1 MIELDIAAGAGPRR
15 VIIAAFD
22 GWNDAADAATSAV
35 THLAGA
41 WDTRPLGQLEPDDY
55 YDFQVNRPTV
65 AVGTGTARRIDWPA
79 TVLVECRP
87 PGRTRDVV
95 LIRGP
100 EPNLRWRAYCAEL
113 VEATRRLNT
122 DLVILLG
129 ALLADAPHTRPVP
142 VSGTAGDAETA
153 TLLRLDQSR
162 YEGPTGIVGVLA
174 EACADAGLP
183 TVSLWAAV
191 PHYAAQPPCPKATLA
206 LLRRVE
212 DLLDVELPL
221 GDLPEQARAWE
232 RMVDELAESDSEVEE
247 YVRSLESRE
256 PETELPEASGDVIA
270 MEFERYLRRN
280 GGT

>member
-1 MIELDIAAGAGPRR
+1 
-15 VIIAAFD
+15 
-22 GWNDAADAATSAV
+22 
-35 THLAGA
+35 
-41 WDTRPLGQLEPDDY
+41 
-55 YDFQVNRPTV
+55 
-65 AVGTGTARRIDWPA
+65 
-79 TVLVECRP
+79 
-87 PGRTRDVV
+87 
-95 LIRGP
+95 
-100 EPNLRWRAYCAEL
+100 
-113 VEATRRLNT
+113 
-122 DLVILLG
+122 
-129 ALLADAPHTRPVP
+129 
-142 VSGTAGDAETA
+142 
-153 TLLRLDQSR
+153 LLRLDQSR

>member
-1 MIELDIAAGAGPRR
+1 MIELDVAAGAAPAR
-15 VIIAAFD
+15 VAIAAFD

-35 THLAGA
+35 THLAGVWQPRA
-41 WDTRPLGQLEPDDY
+41 LGQIGPDDY

-65 AVGTGTARRIDWPA
+65 SLGDGAARRVDWPA
-79 TVLVECRP
+79 TALVECRP
-87 PGRTRDVV
+87 KGLRRAVV

-100 EPNLRWRAYCAEL
+100 EPNMRWRAYCAEL
-113 VEATRRLNT
+113 VDAARRLNT

-174 EACADAGLP
+174 EACAEAGLP

-212 DLLDVELPL
+212 ELLDVELPL

-247 YVRSLESRE
+247 YVRALESRE